1 MYAAKCIYEAF
12 PLYRKMILMSKLSD
26 ETIYSENVPVRQER
40 TTNDMVISKCTIS
53 GTHPT
58 NSSINLF

>member
-1 MYAAKCIYEAF
+1 
-12 PLYRKMILMSKLSD
+12 MILMSKLGD
-26 ETIYSENVPVRQER
+26 ETIYNENVPVLQER

>member
-1 MYAAKCIYEAF
+1 
-12 PLYRKMILMSKLSD
+12 MILMSKLGN
-26 ETIYSENVPVRQER
+26 ETIYNETVPVLQER

>member
-1 MYAAKCIYEAF
+1 
-12 PLYRKMILMSKLSD
+12 MILMSKLSD
-26 ETIYSENVPVRQER
+26 ETIYNEIVPVRQEQ
-40 TTNDMVISKCTIS
+40 TANDMVISKCTIS

>member
-1 MYAAKCIYEAF
+1 
-12 PLYRKMILMSKLSD
+12 MILMSKLSD
-26 ETIYSENVPVRQER
+26 ETIYNENVPVLQER
-40 TTNDMVISKCTIS
+40 RTNDMVISKCTIS